1 MDDQLKRASEC
12 PLIFPRLEVMRFMKR
27 ILFFAF
33 LMLSAL
39 SAIAQTAE
47 PANDSTR
54 IFRANKVQIEQAQK
68 MLNLAVSGRLGPET
82 RSALRLYQE
91 KEGLRVT
98 GTLNVTTLDRLGIA
112 LSDGQKV
119 VLNSGYS
126 GPRQRVTPSQIKTV
140 KEILRNKQLLTGSD
154 TAKLDEETRA
164 AIRAFQKIEGIRETG
179 TLNKETISRLLGTHL
194 KRQ

>member
-1 MDDQLKRASEC
+1 
-12 PLIFPRLEVMRFMKR
+12 
-27 ILFFAF
+27 
-33 LMLSAL
+33 MLSAL

-47 PANDSTR
+47 PANESTR
-54 IFRANKVQIEQAQK
+54 IFRASKVQIEQAQK

-82 RSALRLYQE
+82 RSALRQYQE

-119 VLNSGYS
+119 VLSSGYS

-164 AIRAFQKIEGIRETG
+164 AIRAFQKMEGIRETG
-179 TLNKETISRLLGTHL
+179 TLNKETLSRLLGTGSE
-194 KRQ
+194 RQ